1 MFLLAVRPFRSL
13 LVLLVGWRPLL
24 SSAGSKPKS
33 RPAHDAPYEFRAVGG
48 LRDRYVA
55 NETCTDGHNPL
66 ASMLQ
71 ELAPK
76 TENRR
81 RGRGR
86 GRELWIQALTARIRL
101 VRAAERQCNEPSA
114 GSVAVK
120 SSRSGSDQLNLGG
133 AGAGSDGSDA
143 YSAP

>member
-81 RGRGR
+81 RGAGAVASWTVGIANSSIRFVSAAD
-86 GRELWIQALTARIRL
+86 RECDERAR
-101 VRAAERQCNEPSA
+101 A
-114 GSVAVK
+114 GGVAVK
-120 SSRSGSDQLNLGG
+120 SRSGSDRE
-133 AGAGSDGSDA
+133 SVREDA
-143 YSAP
+143 TR

>member
-71 ELAPK
+71 ELLQK
-76 TENRR
+76 RR
-81 RGRGR
+81 
-86 GRELWIQALTARIRL
+86 I
-101 VRAAERQCNEPSA
+101 
-114 GSVAVK
+114 
-120 SSRSGSDQLNLGG
+120 GG
-133 AGAGSDGSDA
+133 AGAGAAGSFGFRH
-143 YSAP
+143 